1 MSPAK
6 IVRTRRPSVPGAKR
20 FPRSQTSIAGNM
32 NAAMI
37 AMDAIPPTTTAAA
50 VTIASTAVPAMN
62 SDNDIFA
69 APSP

>member
-1 MSPAK
+1 MSHAK
-6 IVRTRRPSVPGAKR
+6 IVRARRPSVSGAKR
-20 FPRSQTSIAGNM
+20 FPRSQTIIAGIM
-32 NAAMI
+32 NAAVI

-50 VTIASTAVPAMN
+50 VTITSMAVPAMN